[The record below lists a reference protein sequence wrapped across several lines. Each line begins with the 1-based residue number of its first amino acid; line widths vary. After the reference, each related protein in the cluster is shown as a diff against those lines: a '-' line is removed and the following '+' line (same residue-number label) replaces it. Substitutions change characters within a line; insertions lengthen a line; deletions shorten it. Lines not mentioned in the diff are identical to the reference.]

1 MDKTTS
7 LSDEYFIELAIKEA
21 KKAYKKDEVPIGAV
35 LVLDNKV
42 IAKAHNT
49 SEHGKNA
56 LEHAEIKVMNKASKI
71 LKQKRLWDCVLY
83 VTIEHNP
90 TTFFAL
96 IFLDCVLYVT
106 IEPCT
111 MCATAISMMRIKKLV
126 YGASNPK
133 GGGVES
139 GVKFFE
145 QPTCFH
151 APKIVSKIKEKE
163 TSSLLKDFFKNK
175 R

>member
-7 LSDEYFIELAIKEA
+7 FSDEYFIELAIKEA

-42 IAKAHNT
+42 IAKAYNT

-71 LKQKRLWDCVLY
+71 LKQKRLW
-83 VTIEHNP
+83 
-90 TTFFAL
+90 
-96 IFLDCVLYVT
+96 DCVLYVT

-163 TSSLLKDFFKNK
+163 TSTLLKDFFKNK

>member
-71 LKQKRLWDCVLY
+71 LKQKRLWDC
-83 VTIEHNP
+83 
-90 TTFFAL
+90 A
-96 IFLDCVLYVT
+96 LYVT

>member
-83 VTIEHNP
+83 VTIE
-90 TTFFAL
+90 
-96 IFLDCVLYVT
+96 
-106 IEPCT
+106 PCT

>member
-71 LKQKRLWDCVLY
+71 LKQKRLWDC
-83 VTIEHNP
+83 
-90 TTFFAL
+90 A
-96 IFLDCVLYVT
+96 LYVT

-163 TSSLLKDFFKNK
+163 TSTLLKDFFKNK